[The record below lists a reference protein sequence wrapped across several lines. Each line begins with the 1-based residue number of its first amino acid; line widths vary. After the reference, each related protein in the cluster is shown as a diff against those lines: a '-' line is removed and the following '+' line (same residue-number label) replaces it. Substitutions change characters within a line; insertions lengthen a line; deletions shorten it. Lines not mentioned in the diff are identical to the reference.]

1 MGAQDKTRTMRVQD
15 EGEAMKGMRRGVLD
29 GIGIGPDSSAYTSGK
44 MGGVTT
50 SPVDDDEYVDKSSS
64 FQSPRQINS
73 REIIERYSEYVVSIF
88 PPLYASTR
96 PSAWRKLWKE
106 LQLNHVYGQI
116 LADRSHA
123 KAVVRL
129 TQVLCTITST
139 LFLIAFLF
147 DLQYP
152 NTGADC
158 GRKFT
163 VDDCVNAYPATALD
177 TEGQYCWW
185 DEEYFECHDA
195 DLVVPPQTYFIL
207 TIWFSILVL
216 PVHLLL
222 DFVFS
227 CILLAPTAVEIDN
240 HDRRSFQESAKK
252 LAESVKRRSNDAK
265 SDDVYDESGSSFD
278 QASRGVLLSLASR
291 TKAHLKASKSH
302 LGTRHRKGETKRLKM
317 LEKADKV
324 AHEKMLEK
332 PTIAARG
339 AMTCTRNRPLCRCTF
354 SGCLTSLGYC

>member
-1 MGAQDKTRTMRVQD
+1 
-15 EGEAMKGMRRGVLD
+15 
-29 GIGIGPDSSAYTSGK
+29 
-44 MGGVTT
+44 
-50 SPVDDDEYVDKSSS
+50 
-64 FQSPRQINS
+64 
-73 REIIERYSEYVVSIF
+73 
-88 PPLYASTR
+88 
-96 PSAWRKLWKE
+96 
-106 LQLNHVYGQI
+106 
-116 LADRSHA
+116 
-123 KAVVRL
+123 
-129 TQVLCTITST
+129 
-139 LFLIAFLF
+139 
-147 DLQYP
+147 
-152 NTGADC
+152 
-158 GRKFT
+158 
-163 VDDCVNAYPATALD
+163 PATALD

-252 LAESVKRRSNDAK
+252 LAESVKRRSKDAK

-317 LEKADKV
+317 LEKADKH
-324 AHEKMLEK
+324 AKMLESQATSSNASDSRGSK
-332 PTIAARG
+332 DNADADKSWFYKESFPHASTLSRAVLPSPHTTRLQGSAERAVLSSLLAQTQLSYVRKQYLSSEHLDYLQYVERKAKAKHMARDEMQG
-339 AMTCTRNRPLCRCTF
+339 FLTGSTGITSRMRLPLRHSMRPRILAQH
-354 SGCLTSLGYC
+354 SDEDGQG